1 MIRVVSWNVNWR
13 TGVAAQQGELLR
25 SLQPDIVIL
34 QELNARSVDKLA
46 AAAGLEWMTVSAP
59 PADDTSMRRR
69 RLVGIGGTSPASTR
83 SLDFRAPVEERLLV
97 LEVSIE
103 GRPVVVSSYYSP
115 PGVSWGRVKVDQAVS
130 FTDWLR
136 GRKGPVIIGADA
148 NTPKHDPVDDA
159 AVQTHWYT
167 GFRKLN
173 GDPGDDVLWGSSP
186 RHQLKDCLR
195 TWLAMDPARVR
206 DLDPD
211 GPLAVSHYTAKRKDH
226 PGHPRRFDAI
236 WATPD
241 VDVLDVRYLSEEI
254 GRLSDHAPVVA
265 ELRLGDPVTPPEA

>member
-1 MIRVVSWNVNWR
+1 M
-13 TGVAAQQGELLR
+13 
-25 SLQPDIVIL
+25 
-34 QELNARSVDKLA
+34 
-46 AAAGLEWMTVSAP
+46 
-59 PADDTSMRRR
+59 
-69 RLVGIGGTSPASTR
+69 
-83 SLDFRAPVEERLLV
+83 
-97 LEVSIE
+97 
-103 GRPVVVSSYYSP
+103 
-115 PGVSWGRVKVDQAVS
+115 KVDQAVS
-130 FTDWLR
+130 FTDWLCSR
-136 GRKGPVIIGADA
+136 EGPVIVGADA
-148 NTPKHDPVDDA
+148 NTPKLDPVDDN

-241 VDVLDVRYLSEEI
+241 VEVLDVRYLSEEI

-265 ELRLGDPVTPPEA
+265 DLRLDDGVAARTP